1 MTTIK
6 INKKRFLDDFYSL
19 GRIGWV
25 EGEGLQR
32 LSYSKSYIEAREW
45 LKTKMEE
52 YGLSTR
58 IDRVGNLFGR
68 LEGKT
73 ASTILLGSHLDSV
86 SNGGIYDGPLGII
99 SALETLASIKEN
111 KIATN
116 NSFEVVSFIAEEGEP
131 LGGTFG
137 SRTFAGLIPEG
148 YKKETL
154 ETFNITDLDIKE
166 SSGDLSKYKAFLEL
180 HIEQGPFLERKG
192 LDIGI
197 PSGIVGISRSEI
209 TIKGAANHA
218 GTTPMSERKDAMRVA
233 ADIIHEW
240 FNWMDKQDDIV
251 CNVGRLSILPGHVSV
266 VPEEVTFLLELRSLD
281 DISVENAN
289 KVFKNIIKL
298 HQNTPCSIEINSLG
312 NKPAVSLNQSLVGL
326 IKETSEKMGLK
337 AAVMPSGASHD
348 ASPMANVMPT
358 AMIFVPSHE
367 GISHAKDEYTP
378 DKNIV
383 LGAELLLKSTLE
395 MDKVL

>member
-1 MTTIK
+1 MTTIN
-6 INKKRFLDDFYSL
+6 INKKRFFDDFYSL
-19 GRIGWV
+19 GQIGWV

-32 LSYSKSYIEAREW
+32 LSYSQSYIEAREW
-45 LKTKMEE
+45 LRTKMEK

-68 LEGKT
+68 IEGKT

-86 SNGGIYDGPLGII
+86 NNGGIYDGPLGII
-99 SALETLASIKEN
+99 SALEALASIKEN
-111 KIATN
+111 GIITN
-116 NSFEVVSFIAEEGEP
+116 KSFEVVAFVAEEGEP

-148 YKKETL
+148 YKEETL
-154 ETFNITDLDIKE
+154 AALDITALDIK
-166 SSGDLSKYKAFLEL
+166 SSKGDIGKYIAFLEL

-209 TIKGAANHA
+209 IIRGAANHA

-240 FNWMDKQDDIV
+240 FKWMDKQDNIV
-251 CNVGRLSILPGHVSV
+251 CNVGKLSVKPGHVSV

-281 DISVENAN
+281 DNLVKYAN
-289 KVFKNIIKL
+289 KVFKKTCKL
-298 HQNTPCSIEINSLG
+298 YQNKPCSIEIKSLG
-312 NKPAVSLNQSLVGL
+312 SKPAVLLDQSLIEL
-326 IKETSEKMGLK
+326 IKDTAEKMELK
-337 AAVMPSGASHD
+337 TIVMPSGASHD
-348 ASPMANVMPT
+348 ASPMAKVMPT

-367 GISHAKDEYTP
+367 GISHAKGEYTP
-378 DKNIV
+378 DKNVICG
-383 LGAELLLKSTLE
+383 GALLLKSLIE
-395 MDKVL
+395 MDRVL